1 MSDQI
6 WSDEELYIDICAED
20 ILNRKDESSCSDNR
34 TNNNQEGETSHQYI
48 QEHSEIQNNN
58 EGTVDNATMKHA
70 SDKNESEDEYYT
82 NTEDDI
88 PLVKLCSFQK
98 KQRESSSSRL
108 SDSEDNIPLKTL
120 FKKRTP
126 AYPRRERK
134 QYYGL
139 SDSSEI
145 DDDND
150 LDFDITGH

>member
-1 MSDQI
+1 
-6 WSDEELYIDICAED
+6 
-20 ILNRKDESSCSDNR
+20 
-34 TNNNQEGETSHQYI
+34 
-48 QEHSEIQNNN
+48 
-58 EGTVDNATMKHA
+58 MKHA